1 MKSRILIAS
10 LLGSV
15 GIVVAADYGQVETD
29 IWCITYESTYL
40 VPVFNQGSLSSTKDS
55 GRLPIPISPSLRPTY
70 ANNTSN
76 PTRSALSKTFLQAD
90 SLACINITTG
100 TDLVDSDTSLI
111 DSQSVAAA
119 VSTSLDVAPTEAQFG
134 PTTENLTD
142 EGITSLIALDSTAT
156 TDAIPT
162 TSLAAAERSV
172 IFQIVVP
179 DNNKRDINR
188 RSTRAGFVGNDNP
201 KTCTFAST
209 FVLSQGQVVDNG
221 RVIFYSGESYK
232 ELAGGDLA
240 PPGSVIETFEDA
252 GQLVF
257 RNTALP
263 NGEAGFCQTSDGRVH
278 MTFSGEPAGCV
289 QVTLA
294 VYDVAQCQNG
304 QLLGDTFT
312 STAPIGESSET
323 NVSQENNS
331 EVTAITGHSTASSSG
346 ALLESISSEES
357 TNAVKSTASLSSAI
371 TTATL
376 PEFHPTQSSILS
388 EDKSTDE
395 PPSSRQTVFTDSE
408 DSTSSGNISTGST
421 TTVSEEE
428 TTSNASERTPE
439 TTNDIQTSSME
450 STTTT
455 DMETTATEATV
466 NSDTVTVSDTITTT
480 KAGST
485 ATEII
490 TALATTTSSAAKPCS
505 DLKSPYIAISGDPFT
520 AESFTSCIDACSL
533 ESECE
538 AVDYLRTQKVCYL
551 FAFDDRTT
559 LGDQPRYDLAYKPGT
574 EPVPT

>member
-15 GIVVAADYGQVETD
+15 GIVVAAGYGQVETD

-55 GRLPIPISPSLRPTY
+55 GRLPIPISPSLRPTF

-156 TDAIPT
+156 TDTIPT

-240 PPGSVIETFEDA
+240 PPGSVTETFEDA

-263 NGEAGFCQTSDGRVH
+263 NGEAGFCQTSDGRVY
-278 MTFSGEPAGCV
+278 MTFSGEPAGCM

-294 VYDVAQCQNG
+294 VYDGKDTCYLSLTNRMLIGLKLRNVKMDSSWAIPSLRLP
-304 QLLGDTFT
+304 LLGSPLRQPYLKRTIPRLRPSLDMQRHPVLEPYLSRSVQKSLPTR
-312 STAPIGESSET
+312 SSQRLH
-323 NVSQENNS
+323 SALPLQPQPFQNS
-331 EVTAITGHSTASSSG
+331 IPRS
-346 ALLESISSEES
+346 LL
-357 TNAVKSTASLSSAI
+357 
-371 TTATL
+371 
-376 PEFHPTQSSILS
+376 F
-388 EDKSTDE
+388 
-395 PPSSRQTVFTDSE
+395 
-408 DSTSSGNISTGST
+408 
-421 TTVSEEE
+421 
-428 TTSNASERTPE
+428 
-439 TTNDIQTSSME
+439 
-450 STTTT
+450 
-455 DMETTATEATV
+455 
-466 NSDTVTVSDTITTT
+466 
-480 KAGST
+480 
-485 ATEII
+485 
-490 TALATTTSSAAKPCS
+490 
-505 DLKSPYIAISGDPFT
+505 
-520 AESFTSCIDACSL
+520 
-533 ESECE
+533 
-538 AVDYLRTQKVCYL
+538 YLRTKVPMNL
-551 FAFDDRTT
+551 HPVDRPCSLIRKIRLRLGIFLLAQPLLLVKRRQLRMRRKGRQRLQMTFKPHLWRVLLLPIWKRQLQRLLSIPT
-559 LGDQPRYDLAYKPGT
+559 L
-574 EPVPT
+574 

>member
-15 GIVVAADYGQVETD
+15 GIVVAAGYGQVEVDT
-29 IWCITYESTYL
+29 WCITYESTYL

-55 GRLPIPISPSLRPTY
+55 GRLPIPISPSLRPTF

-76 PTRSALSKTFLQAD
+76 PTRSALST
-90 SLACINITTG
+90 N
-100 TDLVDSDTSLI
+100 LVDSDTSLI

-209 FVLSQGQVVDNG
+209 FVLSQVQVVDN
-221 RVIFYSGESYK
+221 
-232 ELAGGDLA
+232 
-240 PPGSVIETFEDA
+240 DA

-263 NGEAGFCQTSDGRVH
+263 NGEAGFCQTSDGRVY

-323 NVSQENNS
+323 TVSQENNS
-331 EVTAITGHSTASSSG
+331 EVTAITGHAKASSSG
-346 ALLESISSEES
+346 ALLESISSEDS

-376 PEFHPTQSSILS
+376 PEFHLTQSSILS

-450 STTTT
+450 STATT

-466 NSDTVTVSDTITTT
+466 NSDTVTISDTITTT

-485 ATEII
+485 ATEIT

-520 AESFTSCIDACSL
+520 IACGKCYFAISAIIAPFTAESFTSCIDVCSL

-559 LGDQPRYDLAYKPGT
+559 LVDQPSYDLAYKPGT